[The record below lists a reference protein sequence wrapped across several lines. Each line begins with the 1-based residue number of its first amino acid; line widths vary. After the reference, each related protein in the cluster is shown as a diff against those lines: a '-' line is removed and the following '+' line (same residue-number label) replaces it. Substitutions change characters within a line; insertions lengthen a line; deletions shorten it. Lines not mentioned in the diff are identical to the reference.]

1 MAVDNKRI
9 AKNTAYLYFRM
20 LATMLVG
27 LYTSRVIL
35 QNLGVTDYGVYGVVG
50 GIVGFMGFLN
60 GALATSSSR
69 FLTYALGEGFLGKSQ
84 KTFATTLTIHIILGF
99 VIFLIGEAIGPWM
112 IAYKLLIPPERV
124 ASAQWAFQFSIL
136 TTAIGVSQV
145 PYSATIV
152 AHEKMNIYAY
162 MAIVD
167 ILLRLAIATSL
178 SFWGGDKLIF
188 FSALLFLQ
196 SVGIM
201 IFYRFYCAFKF
212 KEAVF
217 KLRIDK
223 KLFRQISGFSGWS
236 FVYQFVYALSGQGIT
251 ILMGIFF
258 SPAIVAARSISL
270 KVNQMATQ
278 FIGNFRQAMN
288 PQIVK
293 LYAAREYMEFRKL
306 TLRSGLYSFYIMW
319 IMTLPMCLLAS
330 QLLGFWLKE
339 VPQHTDI
346 FCVLI
351 MIDSLFWLFD
361 TSFNQGIVATGD
373 IKNNTIYSCII
384 NVFRFPVIYIF
395 FKNGGNIFGAF
406 YISILFSFI
415 SGCILKPWLL
425 IKQCKFCLCDF
436 IIVYYN
442 CMKVVLLSLVVPVLI
457 FLLMPEAT
465 VFRFFIVGTF
475 SVVSVV
481 CTIYVVG
488 ISRDTRQKL
497 NIVILRKLNRKR

>member
-35 QNLGVTDYGVYGVVG
+35 QNLGVIDYGIYGVVG

-69 FLTYALGEGFLGKSQ
+69 FLTYALGEGFLDKSQ

-293 LYAAREYMEFRKL
+293 LYAAGEYMEFRKL

-330 QLLGFWLKE
+330 QLLGYWLKE
-339 VPQHTDI
+339 VPQYTNI

-373 IKNNTIYSCII
+373 IKSNTLYSCII
-384 NVFRFPVIYIF
+384 NAFRFPVIYVV
-395 FKNGGNIFGAF
+395 FKCGGSVFGAF
-406 YISILFSFI
+406 YVSILFSFI

-425 IKQCKFCLCDF
+425 IKQCKFCLRDF
-436 IIVYYN
+436 LIVYYN
-442 CMKVVLLSLVVPVLI
+442 CIKVVSLSLVIPVLI
-457 FLLMPEAT
+457 SLLMPEAT
-465 VFRFFIVGTF
+465 VFRFLIVGTF
-475 SVVSVV
+475 SVVSVI